1 MIILTAYAL
10 FLLWLGYTEYKKADS
25 VGHFVVSS
33 RNAPWYLVGGSIIAS
48 CIGGS
53 ATIGTVGLSYEIGF
67 AAIWW
72 LLSAVCGFI
81 LLTVFLAKKVSN
93 SKALTMP
100 QMLEYYIGKRARFIA
115 SIVIVIAW
123 SAILAAQF
131 SAAARIIASIAD
143 IPFHTALLVGA
154 FLIVVYSILGG
165 QASILRSD
173 LIQTIII
180 LSGFLL
186 IVLWFVFFK
195 GAPIQSVKFEFFNEK
210 FGFDTWSYYMVILG
224 GSYVVCPMLFA
235 RILSAKNEK
244 HAVGGALFA
253 IAGILLGAFLVV
265 MVGVLS
271 KNFITANTLSD
282 TILTNEIFQLL
293 PAWLGIVLLIVLLSA
308 IISSADSCLIT
319 ASSVFCND
327 ILHTKSLITYRSF
340 TVVFAAAALTL
351 TFGGKNILGFL
362 FAANDIY
369 VSGIVAPVFI
379 AMVTYN
385 GRRMNEKLAI
395 AAIVAGGGLG
405 FYAAVSDIKY
415 YSMLGVL
422 AALVL
427 SLAAAFVKEKHSA
440 TVTEVQ

>member
-1 MIILTAYAL
+1 MIILSVYAL
-10 FLLWLGYTEYKKADS
+10 VLLWLGYTQYKKS
-25 VGHFVVSS
+25 NSIGHFVVSS
-33 RNAPWYLVGGSIIAS
+33 RNASWYLVGGSIIAS

-67 AAIWW
+67 AASWW

-81 LLTVFLAKKVSN
+81 VLTVFLAKKVSN

-100 QMLEYYIGKRARFIA
+100 QMLEFYIGKKARFIA

-131 SAAARIIASIAD
+131 SAAARIIESIAH
-143 IPFHTALLVGA
+143 IPFQAALFMGA
-154 FLIVVYSILGG
+154 FLIVAYSILGG

-173 LIQTIII
+173 LIQTVII

-186 IVLWFVFFK
+186 IVLWFIFFK
-195 GAPIQSVKFEFFNEK
+195 GSPIQSIKFEFFNEQ
-210 FGFDTWSYYMVILG
+210 FGFEKWSYYMVILG

-244 HAVGGALFA
+244 HAVGGAIFAVFGLLF
-253 IAGILLGAFLVV
+253 GSFLVV
-265 MVGVLS
+265 MVGLLS
-271 KNFITANTLSD
+271 KNFITGNALSD
-282 TILTNEIFQLL
+282 TILTNEILHLL
-293 PAWLGIVLLIVLLSA
+293 PLPLGLVLLIALLSA

-327 ILHTKSLITYRSF
+327 ILQTKLPVIYRVF
-340 TVVFAAAALTL
+340 TVAFAVAALAL
-351 TFGGKNILGFL
+351 TFCGKNILGFL

-379 AMVTYN
+379 AMVAVKN
-385 GRRMNEKLAI
+385 NRMNEKLAI
-395 AAIVAGGGLG
+395 TAIIVGGGLG
-405 FYAAVSDIKY
+405 FYAAISEVKY
-415 YSMLGVL
+415 YSMLGVFAAIIFSLL
-422 AALVL
+422 AV
-427 SLAAAFVKEKHSA
+427 FVGEKAQSSNEIS
-440 TVTEVQ
+440 V